1 MNNRVKLDSSD
12 TIPNNLK
19 LTGSVSLKSGVDA
32 IVTKLNDIPANT
44 WVKSG
49 IDVDTKQE
57 QWRKQDFIKWIGY
70 FHFIN
75 LFRYLR
81 SISAVRV

>member
-49 IDVDTKQE
+49 IDVDTEQE

-75 LFRYLR
+75 LFPYLR